1 MTTLP
6 VVSSVPKSP
15 SVAKMFVEVAVP
27 KYPMPLTVSAVVE
40 AYEVVR
46 RESAL
51 SKVNADE
58 LASCPE
64 LVAKTTR
71 PPVRPDT
78 FWSVVV
84 AVLAYRFV
92 EVNAVDDAYGNV
104 LLPVA
109 VEVMAPAILRAP
121 PKVLVPVV
129 VNAPA
134 TVDDACETKPLESV
148 AKDETASVEPKTPA
162 PVAVKAPATVLLA
175 CETNP
180 LVKVPR
186 PVKVLAPVTPSVE
199 ESVAAPVTPKVPLRV
214 PLPAASV
221 VAKRL
226 VEVAVVEYRFVAV
239 SAVVEAYLAVRRD
252 STESKVR
259 ADESANV
266 PLDVAKV
273 RRPSVR
279 PETESAVVEAL
290 VAVRRAFAESK
301 VNADESVSCPA
312 VVAKGTRP
320 EVRDEIRMF
329 VVLADVKSPFVAV
342 NGYFTSASTTN

>member
-1 MTTLP
+1 MLP
-6 VVSSVPKSP
+6 KPP
-15 SVAKMFVEVAVP
+15 AVAKKLVDVAVL
-27 KYPMPLTVSAVVE
+27 KYAEPLTLSAVVE
-40 AYEVVR
+40 AEVAVR

-58 LASCPE
+58 SASCPE

-71 PPVRPDT
+71 PPVREDT
-78 FWSVVV
+78 YWSVVD

-92 EVNAVDDAYGNV
+92 AVNAVEDAYGNV

-121 PKVLVPVV
+121 PKGLVPVV

-180 LVKVPR
+180 LVKGPR
-186 PVKVLAPVTPSVE
+186 PGKGLAPVTPSVE

-214 PLPAASV
+214 PLPAASAA
-221 VAKRL
+221 AKRV

-239 SAVVEAYLAVRRD
+239 SAVVEA
-252 STESKVR
+252 
-259 ADESANV
+259 
-266 PLDVAKV
+266 
-273 RRPSVR
+273 
-279 PETESAVVEAL
+279 
-290 VAVRRAFAESK
+290 
-301 VNADESVSCPA
+301 
-312 VVAKGTRP
+312 
-320 EVRDEIRMF
+320 
-329 VVLADVKSPFVAV
+329 
-342 NGYFTSASTTN
+342 